1 MRQTK
6 SILVIDDEDSICLA
20 FRRFFEGRGWE
31 VRAAASADE
40 GLAAYLQSPAS
51 VVFLDVRLP
60 DRSGLDLLGELASNN
75 ADVVMITAY
84 GGLDTVVRAI
94 QGKAYDYLVK
104 PLDLDKALALANRIW
119 QTHAAPGASGAGP
132 SAESRGILIG
142 NSPPMQEVYKL
153 IARATASSSPV
164 LIQGETGTGKELVAR
179 AIHQFS
185 LRRDGPFMAI
195 NCGAIPS
202 SLIESELFGHVR
214 GAFTGAE
221 ADRAGKFESADRGC
235 LLLDEICELPLAV
248 QVKLLRVLDT
258 GIIERVGASRPV
270 RLDVRI
276 LAATNKNLADEV
288 QHGRFRQDLYY
299 RLAVLHISL
308 PPLRERKDDIPL
320 LAEHFLRVAS
330 GVDAAPQS
338 LSAGAV
344 KAMVTHQWPGNVRE
358 LKNAIEHAA
367 AVAPGRAVLEEDL
380 PESVSRGQ
388 SAQERHE
395 CALHKAVVEYATRVA
410 ADAGRYSRTL
420 EEAERALIVYAMNR
434 HQGNQSEAAAYLG
447 LHRNTL
453 RNKLR
458 QLCVGAWDGDKQ
470 HDALDKSRDSRGTP

>member
-1 MRQTK
+1 MKQTK

-20 FRRFFEGRGWE
+20 FRRFFEERSWQ

-60 DRSGLDLLGELASNN
+60 DRSGLDLLGELAASK
-75 ADVVMITAY
+75 ADVVVITAY

-94 QGKAYDYLVK
+94 QGKAYDYLIK

-119 QTHAAPGASGAGP
+119 ETRATSGTFGKGP
-132 SAESRGILIG
+132 SVEDHGILVG

-153 IARATASSSPV
+153 IARATASCSPV

-221 ADRAGKFESADRGC
+221 ADRVGTFESANGGC
-235 LLLDEICELPLAV
+235 LLLDEIGELPLAV

-258 GIIERVGASRPV
+258 GIIERVGSSRSV

-308 PPLRERKDDIPL
+308 PSLRERKDDIPL
-320 LAEHFLRVAS
+320 LAEHFLRATS
-330 GVDAAPQS
+330 GVDTSPRPLNAS
-338 LSAGAV
+338 AV
-344 KAMVTHQWPGNVRE
+344 KAILAHQWPGNVRE
-358 LKNAIEHAA
+358 LKNAIEHAV
-367 AVAPGRAVLEEDL
+367 AVAPGRAILEEDL
-380 PESVSRGQ
+380 PESVRRSPL
-388 SAQERHE
+388 AQEHDGG
-395 CALHKAVVEYATRVA
+395 ALHRAIVEYATSVP
-410 ADAGRYSRTL
+410 AGVSRYSCTL

-458 QLCVGAWDGDKQ
+458 E
-470 HDALDKSRDSRGTP
+470 LDIKASD

>member
-1 MRQTK
+1 MKNNDK

-20 FRRFFEGRGWE
+20 FRRFFEDRGWR
-31 VRAAASADE
+31 VLTAATAGE
-40 GLAAYLQSPAS
+40 GLATYLQSPAC

-60 DRSGLDLLGELASNN
+60 DRSGLDLLGELTAHQ
-75 ADVVMITAY
+75 ADVVVITAY

-104 PLDLDKALALANRIW
+104 PLDLDKALALANRIRE
-119 QTHAAPGASGAGP
+119 TRSAGGASEAG
-132 SAESRGILIG
+132 SARESRGTLIG

-153 IARATASSSPV
+153 IARATASGSPV

-185 LRRDGPFMAI
+185 PRRDGPFVAI
-195 NCGAIPS
+195 NCGAIPG

-221 ADRAGKFESADRGC
+221 ADRAGKFESANGGC
-235 LLLDEICELPLAV
+235 LLLDEIGELPLDV

-258 GIIERVGASRPV
+258 GVVERVGGSRPV

-288 QHGRFRQDLYY
+288 RQGRFRQDLYY

-308 PPLRERKDDIPL
+308 PSLRERKGDIPL
-320 LAEHFLRVAS
+320 LAEHFLQSTTGETV
-330 GVDAAPQS
+330 PPKS
-338 LSAGAV
+338 LSPGAMEALV
-344 KAMVTHQWPGNVRE
+344 NHPWPGNVRE

-367 AVAPGRAVLEEDL
+367 AIAPARAILAEDL
-380 PESVSRGQ
+380 PGSVRF
-388 SAQERHE
+388 ALPERE
-395 CALHKAVVEYATRVA
+395 RREDMLHRVVVDYATRA
-410 ADAGRYSRTL
+410 PSTAGRHSRTL
-420 EEAERALIVYAMNR
+420 EEVERALIDYAMKR
-434 HQGNQSEAAAYLG
+434 HRGNQSEAAAYLG

-453 RNKLR
+453 RNKIR
-458 QLCVGAWDGDKQ
+458 QLKRDRGP
-470 HDALDKSRDSRGTP
+470 DAPRDEPPEGR